1 MDPIRKKLKNALYLI
16 PLFCAGILNMVDGS
30 PFRLSIWNRGVLQLV
45 HCGVLT
51 SLLIEAVYIYWIF
64 SIRRR
69 FPQKQMRGNATL
81 FAAAFTLL
89 SVLSCVKYSFAA
101 PGGTAAR
108 YLWYAYYTPLTF
120 GPIFMVHASMYFG
133 KPDDYRISKKWRW
146 TYLPAALLSLGILT
160 NDLHQLAFLF
170 PDGLDNWEVRYS
182 HGPLYYLSFLWGAL
196 CLAAV
201 IALAIRSTFSRRLF
215 KKAWL
220 PLAIL
225 TLMAVYPVLY
235 SAPGAKQLFL
245 QEIFEMNDF
254 ICISCIALWESFV
267 AARIVVSNSDYPAIF
282 AASSLNAG
290 LADGEW
296 NVRQVSARGVRPQ
309 PEDLRKAQN
318 GETLLPDG
326 DTLLKARPVTGG
338 WFYWTED
345 VTELR
350 RLRGELNDTAEY
362 LEEENAMLRVS
373 AQIEEGRRKTAEQTK
388 LYDRVTEVIR
398 PQLDSLDRLLRDLPP
413 EDEAFRERMKTAGIL
428 IAYVKRRSSLLLA
441 GADKDFTGVEL
452 GLCFEES
459 ARALRMAG
467 IPCELAV
474 DSDVLLPA
482 QTADL
487 LYEIFETV
495 AERALPA
502 LRSIRVAVKGQP
514 DGRTVMELTPEGAA
528 ETLTAAE
535 LADLRQLL
543 DDVSFTDDA
552 ATLRITVNAF
562 QRAPQHTTHNTQNTK
577 EAAL

>member
-1 MDPIRKKLKNALYLI
+1 MDRGKKITRAVLMYLI
-16 PLFCAGILNMVDGS
+16 PFLCAALLNLTDGN
-30 PFRLSIWNRGVLQLV
+30 PIRLSVWNSGFFSLIHNGVLA
-45 HCGVLT
+45 
-51 SLLIEAVYIYWIF
+51 SLLIEGVYILWVF

-81 FAAAFTLL
+81 FAAAFILL
-89 SVLSCVKYSFAA
+89 SLLSCVKYSFAA
-101 PGGTAAR
+101 HGSAAAR

-120 GPIFMVHASMYFG
+120 GPLFMVHASMYFG
-133 KPDDYRISKKWRW
+133 KPDDHRLPKKWRW
-146 TYLPAALLSLGILT
+146 TYLPAAMLSLGILT
-160 NDLHQLAFLF
+160 NDLHQLAFVF
-170 PDGLDNWEVRYS
+170 PSGLENWEVDYS
-182 HGPLYYLSFLWGAL
+182 HGILYYLAFLWGAL
-196 CLAAV
+196 GLVTV

-215 KKAWL
+215 RTAWL
-220 PLAIL
+220 PLAVL
-225 TLMAVYPVLY
+225 MVMAVYPVLY
-235 SAPGAKQLFL
+235 GASDGKLRLIQD
-245 QEIFEMNDF
+245 IFEMNDF

-267 AARIVVSNSDYPAIF
+267 AARIIVSNSDYPAIF

-296 NVRQVSARGVRPQ
+296 NVRQVSARGVLPQ
-309 PEDLRKAQN
+309 PEDLKKARS

-326 DTLLKARPVTGG
+326 DTLLKARAVTGG

-350 RLRGELNDTAEY
+350 RLQGELNDTAEY

-398 PQLDSLDRLLRDLPP
+398 PQLDALDRLLRDLPP
-413 EDEAFRERMKTAGIL
+413 EEDAFRERMKTAGIL

-441 GADKDFTGVEL
+441 GADKTFTGAEL

-467 IPCELAV
+467 IPCEIAV
-474 DSDVLLPA
+474 DREALLPA

-487 LYEIFETV
+487 LYEIFETA

-502 LRSIRVAVKGQP
+502 LRSVHVAITAQP
-514 DGRTVMELTPEGAA
+514 ENRIAAAFTLDGACEPLTEP
-528 ETLTAAE
+528 E
-535 LADLRQLL
+535 LADLRMLFS
-543 DDVSFTDDA
+543 DVSLSRGGGA
-552 ATLRITVNAF
+552 ATLQIAVNPA
-562 QRAPQHTTHNTQNTK
+562 QTTRPARDTK
-577 EAAL
+577 EAAV

>member
-1 MDPIRKKLKNALYLI
+1 MDRGKKITRAVLMYLI
-16 PLFCAGILNMVDGS
+16 PFLCAALLNLTDGN
-30 PFRLSIWNRGVLQLV
+30 PIRLSVWDSGFFSLIHNGVLA
-45 HCGVLT
+45 
-51 SLLIEAVYIYWIF
+51 SLLIEGVYILWVF

-81 FAAAFTLL
+81 FAAAFILL
-89 SVLSCVKYSFAA
+89 SLLSCVKYSFAA
-101 PGGTAAR
+101 HGSAAAR

-120 GPIFMVHASMYFG
+120 GPLFMVHASMYFG
-133 KPDDYRISKKWRW
+133 KPDDHRLPKKWRW
-146 TYLPAALLSLGILT
+146 TYLPAAMLSLGILT
-160 NDLHQLAFLF
+160 NDLHQLAFVF
-170 PDGLDNWEVRYS
+170 PSGLENWEVDYS
-182 HGPLYYLSFLWGAL
+182 HGILYYLAFLWGAL
-196 CLAAV
+196 GLVTV

-215 KKAWL
+215 RTAWL
-220 PLAIL
+220 PLAVL
-225 TLMAVYPVLY
+225 MVMAVYPVLY
-235 SAPGAKQLFL
+235 GASDGKLRLIQD
-245 QEIFEMNDF
+245 IFEMNDF

-267 AARIVVSNSDYPAIF
+267 AARIIVSNSDYPAIF

-296 NVRQVSARGVRPQ
+296 NVRQVSARGVLPQ
-309 PEDLRKAQN
+309 PEDLKKARS

-326 DTLLKARPVTGG
+326 DTLLKARAVTGG

-350 RLRGELNDTAEY
+350 RLQGELNDTAEY

-398 PQLDSLDRLLRDLPP
+398 PQLDALDRLLRDLPP
-413 EDEAFRERMKTAGIL
+413 EEDAFRERMKTAGIL

-441 GADKDFTGVEL
+441 GADKTFTGAEL

-467 IPCELAV
+467 IPCEIAV
-474 DSDVLLPA
+474 DREALLPA

-487 LYEIFETV
+487 LYEIFETA

-502 LRSIRVAVKGQP
+502 LRSVRVAITAQP
-514 DGRTVMELTPEGAA
+514 ENRIAAAFTLDGACEPLTEP
-528 ETLTAAE
+528 E
-535 LADLRQLL
+535 LADLRMLFS
-543 DDVSFTDDA
+543 DVSLSRGGGA
-552 ATLRITVNAF
+552 ATLQIAVNPA
-562 QRAPQHTTHNTQNTK
+562 QLTRAARDTK
-577 EAAL
+577 EAAV

>member
-1 MDPIRKKLKNALYLI
+1 MDRGKKITRAVLMYLI
-16 PLFCAGILNMVDGS
+16 PFLCAALLNLTDGN
-30 PFRLSIWNRGVLQLV
+30 PIRLSVWNSGFFSLIHNGVLA
-45 HCGVLT
+45 
-51 SLLIEAVYIYWIF
+51 SLLIEGVYILWVF

-81 FAAAFTLL
+81 FAAAFILL
-89 SVLSCVKYSFAA
+89 SLLSCVKYSFAA
-101 PGGTAAR
+101 HGSAAAR

-120 GPIFMVHASMYFG
+120 GPLFMVHASMYFG
-133 KPDDYRISKKWRW
+133 KPDDHRLPKKWRW
-146 TYLPAALLSLGILT
+146 TYLPAAMLSLGILT
-160 NDLHQLAFLF
+160 NDLHQLAFVF
-170 PDGLDNWEVRYS
+170 PSGLENWEVDYS
-182 HGPLYYLSFLWGAL
+182 HGILYYLAFLWGAL
-196 CLAAV
+196 GLVTV

-215 KKAWL
+215 RTAWL
-220 PLAIL
+220 PLAVL
-225 TLMAVYPVLY
+225 MVMAVYPVLY
-235 SAPGAKQLFL
+235 GASDGKLRLIQD
-245 QEIFEMNDF
+245 IFEMNDF

-267 AARIVVSNSDYPAIF
+267 AARIIVSNSDYPAIF

-296 NVRQVSARGVRPQ
+296 NVRQVSARGVLPQ
-309 PEDLRKAQN
+309 PEDLKKARS

-326 DTLLKARPVTGG
+326 DTLLKARAVTGG

-350 RLRGELNDTAEY
+350 RLQGELNDTAEY

-398 PQLDSLDRLLRDLPP
+398 PQLDALDRLLRDLPP
-413 EDEAFRERMKTAGIL
+413 EEDAFRERMKTAGIL

-441 GADKDFTGVEL
+441 GADKTFTGAEL

-467 IPCELAV
+467 IPCEIAV
-474 DSDVLLPA
+474 DREALLPA

-487 LYEIFETV
+487 LYEIFETA

-502 LRSIRVAVKGQP
+502 LRSVRVAITAQP
-514 DGRTVMELTPEGAA
+514 ENRIAAAFTLDGACEPLTEP
-528 ETLTAAE
+528 E
-535 LADLRQLL
+535 LADLRMLFS
-543 DDVSFTDDA
+543 DVSLSRGGGA
-552 ATLRITVNAF
+552 ATLQIAVNPA
-562 QRAPQHTTHNTQNTK
+562 QLTRAARDTK
-577 EAAL
+577 EAAV

>member
-1 MDPIRKKLKNALYLI
+1 MDRGKKITRAVLMYLI
-16 PLFCAGILNMVDGS
+16 PFLCAALLNLTDGN
-30 PFRLSIWNRGVLQLV
+30 PIRLSVWDSGFFSLIHNGVLA
-45 HCGVLT
+45 
-51 SLLIEAVYIYWIF
+51 SLLIEGVYILWVF

-81 FAAAFTLL
+81 FAAAFILL
-89 SVLSCVKYSFAA
+89 SLLSCVKYSFAA
-101 PGGTAAR
+101 HGSAAAR

-120 GPIFMVHASMYFG
+120 GPLFMVHASMYFG
-133 KPDDYRISKKWRW
+133 KPDDHRLPKKWRW
-146 TYLPAALLSLGILT
+146 TYLPAAMLSLGILI
-160 NDLHQLAFLF
+160 NDLHQLAFVF
-170 PDGLDNWEVRYS
+170 PSGLENWEVDYS
-182 HGPLYYLSFLWGAL
+182 HGILYYLAFLWGAL
-196 CLAAV
+196 GLVTV

-215 KKAWL
+215 RTAWL
-220 PLAIL
+220 PLAVL
-225 TLMAVYPVLY
+225 MVMAVYPVLY
-235 SAPGAKQLFL
+235 GASDGKLRLIQD
-245 QEIFEMNDF
+245 IFEMNDF

-267 AARIVVSNSDYPAIF
+267 AARIIVSNSDYPAIF

-296 NVRQVSARGVRPQ
+296 NVRQVSARGVLPQ
-309 PEDLRKAQN
+309 PEDLKKARS

-326 DTLLKARPVTGG
+326 DTLLKARAVTGG

-350 RLRGELNDTAEY
+350 RLQGELNDTAEY

-398 PQLDSLDRLLRDLPP
+398 PQLDALDRLLRDLPP
-413 EDEAFRERMKTAGIL
+413 EEDAFRERMKTAGIL

-441 GADKDFTGVEL
+441 GADKTFTGAEL

-467 IPCELAV
+467 IPCEIAV
-474 DSDVLLPA
+474 DREALLPA

-487 LYEIFETV
+487 LYEIFETA

-502 LRSIRVAVKGQP
+502 LRSVHVAITAQP
-514 DGRTVMELTPEGAA
+514 ENRIAAAFTLDGACEPLTEP
-528 ETLTAAE
+528 E
-535 LADLRQLL
+535 LADLRMLFS
-543 DDVSFTDDA
+543 DVSLSRGGGA
-552 ATLRITVNAF
+552 ATLQIAVNPA
-562 QRAPQHTTHNTQNTK
+562 QLTRAARDTK
-577 EAAL
+577 EAAV